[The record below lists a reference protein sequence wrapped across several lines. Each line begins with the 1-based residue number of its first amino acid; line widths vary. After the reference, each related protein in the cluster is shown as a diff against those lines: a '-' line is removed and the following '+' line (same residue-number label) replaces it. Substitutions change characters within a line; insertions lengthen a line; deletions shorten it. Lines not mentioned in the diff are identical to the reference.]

1 MRVKWTKKWKS
12 RCDEQRKRLCRYR
25 RYLGSWKC
33 SETCSI
39 HSFIQKR
46 TPCDAIWR
54 LRQKKKRKNSEKIPK
69 KLALIGSFEN
79 WPKFAYRTEMMV
91 VNGENGQSVPSGGL
105 TFTAAAVKWRSGSRE
120 EWPMSGSLSV
130 QFHVQVHRCVALMV
144 ICRSS
149 IGCHPIRSRDGM
161 QISRK
166 GQPTKHTTKDIG
178 RLLSLSRLFLVKFY
192 VFTHCSI
199 ADLILY

>member
-33 SETCSI
+33 SETCLI
-39 HSFIQKR
+39 HSFR
-46 TPCDAIWR
+46 NGRHATPSDVSAR
-54 LRQKKKRKNSEKIPK
+54 KKKKKIPK
-69 KLALIGSFEN
+69 KLALIGSLEN

-91 VNGENGQSVPSGGL
+91 VNGEYGQWVPSGGL

-178 RLLSLSRLFLVKFY
+178 RLLRLSRLFLVKFY
-192 VFTHCSI
+192 VFTHRSI